1 MEKIEG
7 QRRQGDILFERDDL
21 TWQNKSPEDATIQ
34 DDGVVA
40 KGEVTGHMHRISDG
54 TKATLMIAAAMA
66 YVRSI
71 SEDAEVVHDEHNSV
85 VLPTGNW
92 NVVRQKEYTPRGWVL
107 VDD

>member
-21 TWQNKSPEDATIQ
+21 PWQERVSDDAEIQ
-34 DDGVVA
+34 ENGVVA
-40 KGEVTGHMHRISDG
+40 RGEVTGHMHKISDG

-66 YVRSI
+66 YVRSM
-71 SEDAEVVHDEHNSV
+71 SEDAEIIHDEHNPV

-92 NVVRQKEYTPRGWVL
+92 NIVRQQQYTPKGWVR
-107 VDD
+107 VAD